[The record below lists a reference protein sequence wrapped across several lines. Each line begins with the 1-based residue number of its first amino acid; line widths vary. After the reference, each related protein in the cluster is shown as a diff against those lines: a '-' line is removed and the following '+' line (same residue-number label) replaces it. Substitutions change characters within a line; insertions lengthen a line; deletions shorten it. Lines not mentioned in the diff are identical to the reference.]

1 LPPNPVLLPS
11 KEERTQREHG
21 KAIHFFK
28 PSRRC
33 SNED

>member
-28 PSRRC
+28 TIQ
-33 SNED
+33 EVLK